1 MWDLVVQKL
10 VENSILGVVLVP
22 LGFFT
27 YKIYADLRRIEEKR
41 VTEAQS
47 VVTQL
52 LNLNNA
58 WNTTINTFLVA
69 SETQKE
75 IHKDI
80 KEIVKDLRDT
90 MAECKK
96 R

>member
-1 MWDLVVQKL
+1 MWDVVVQKL
-10 VENSILGVVLVP
+10 VENSILGVVLIP
-22 LGFFT
+22 LGYFT
-27 YKIYADLRRIEEKR
+27 YKMYADLRSIEGKR

-58 WNTTINTFLVA
+58 WNTTINSFLVA
-69 SETQKE
+69 NETQKE

-80 KEIVKDLRDT
+80 KEIIKDLRDT
-90 MAECKK
+90 MVDCKK